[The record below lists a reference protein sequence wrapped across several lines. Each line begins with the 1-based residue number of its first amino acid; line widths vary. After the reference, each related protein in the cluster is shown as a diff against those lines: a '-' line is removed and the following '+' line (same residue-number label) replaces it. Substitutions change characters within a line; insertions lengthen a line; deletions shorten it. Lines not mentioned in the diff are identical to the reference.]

1 MTTASDF
8 RRVRYIKPSEPCVP
22 IVLHDGTACF
32 ALCRP
37 AVEGVALRRPRR
49 DGSSARMHLALT
61 GTGWVLVDATT
72 GERLRDATGKAFP
85 VLLNLDE
92 VRTIKIALAARD
104 RATVIGLLAIYR
116 AEKAAERQAAQQA
129 ADEATTV
136 TAASL
141 GLRPW
146 HEASPFEQQ
155 VLPGLLQS
163 AAGRCLRDWRTVVLV
178 GSTLVEIEHYR
189 ALLRDQPAVLA
200 TQDVI
205 AACGW
210 RRAENSEK
218 ALATPKE

>member
-1 MTTASDF
+1 MTTASDY

-22 IVLHDGTACF
+22 VTLHDGTAGY

-49 DGSSARMHLALT
+49 DGSSSRQKLALT

-72 GERLRDATGKAFP
+72 GERLRDAAGKAFP
-85 VLLNLDE
+85 VLLSLE
-92 VRTIKIALAARD
+92 ELRAIKVALAARD
-104 RATVIGLLAIYR
+104 RATVIGLLAVYR
-116 AEKAAERQAAQQA
+116 GDKAAERQAAQKA
-129 ADEATTV
+129 AEEAATAA
-136 TAASL
+136 AASL

-155 VLPGLLQS
+155 MQQNLLQS
-163 AAGRCLRDWRTVVLV
+163 LAGRCLRDWRTVVLV
-178 GSTLVEIEHYR
+178 GTTLVEIEHYR

-200 TQDVI
+200 TLDVI

-210 RRAENSEK
+210 KKAEK